1 MSVIFLYSQHNTLW
15 YCLQDGCMI
24 FCLWLFA
31 KTRYL
36 NIFLN
41 SLSKCSVA
49 CDAFECSFSAVTLD
63 LVARCADYDLLRLK
77 ICTINAAVLQQHRT
91 SLWHAVLI
99 SCWYCDRRGECNLEK
114 WFQERLC
121 GSNSLSVSFSLSLFA
136 LLSKKHNKVLEQATQ
151 SLHGPLGADDTT
163 VLPDYVSQFLNQFTV
178 NQCELILWFTKSIQ
192 FGFSKCNVIKT

>member
-1 MSVIFLYSQHNTLW
+1 MQRRLR
-15 YCLQDGCMI
+15 
-24 FCLWLFA
+24 CLWMQ
-31 KTRYL
+31 
-36 NIFLN
+36 FLRCD
-41 SLSKCSVA
+41 SWSCSQM
-49 CDAFECSFSAVTLD
+49 CRLRSFTSEN
-63 LVARCADYDLLRLK
+63 LLG
-77 ICTINAAVLQQHRT
+77 TINAAVLQQRRS

-99 SCWYCDRRGECNLEK
+99 SCWYCDRRDECNLKK

-192 FGFSKCNVIKT
+192 FSFSKCNVIKT